1 VAFHTI
7 SGLFIR
13 VFTCFSYVVFLRV
26 QVVTQ
31 QSSSSQMAKLL
42 FLIIVLAAAG
52 QMTQTMYV
60 PAIPAMAHDFG
71 VQSSYLQAVMA
82 AYLIP
87 YGLSQFVYG
96 PLSDRIGRRPVI
108 IIGMVIFLIGTI
120 GALLAPSFELFLL
133 ASFIQGA
140 GTGCSG
146 AMCRT
151 VTRDCYDGEDLH
163 KANSLVSMGVIFSPL
178 IAPVL
183 GGYLTSMFDWSASYI
198 FLLVFGATVT
208 LAMMFMFTE
217 TLPVEKRRNER
228 VLVSYRYVLSN
239 RRFQGYVLCLIATFA
254 GIAVFEAAAGVLLG
268 SVLKLDSKTV
278 SWLFVLPLPGYLAG
292 SWMSSAL
299 VKRIGNSRVMYLGM
313 LAIILGSLTVL
324 IPGMAGLVTVS
335 SLIGGAFI
343 YFIGAGILFP
353 AATTAAIQPFPQH
366 AGTAGAILGG
376 LQNLG
381 AGIATLSASFMR
393 ADDQF
398 SVGSVMTVMSIL
410 VVMSLIWVKRS
421 SQQDTPVLV

>member
-1 VAFHTI
+1 
-7 SGLFIR
+7 
-13 VFTCFSYVVFLRV
+13 
-26 QVVTQ
+26 
-31 QSSSSQMAKLL
+31 
-42 FLIIVLAAAG
+42 
-52 QMTQTMYV
+52 
-60 PAIPAMAHDFG
+60 
-71 VQSSYLQAVMA
+71 
-82 AYLIP
+82 
-87 YGLSQFVYG
+87 
-96 PLSDRIGRRPVI
+96 
-108 IIGMVIFLIGTI
+108 
-120 GALLAPSFELFLL
+120 
-133 ASFIQGA
+133 
-140 GTGCSG
+140 
-146 AMCRT
+146 
-151 VTRDCYDGEDLH
+151 
-163 KANSLVSMGVIFSPL
+163 
-178 IAPVL
+178 
-183 GGYLTSMFDWSASYI
+183 
-198 FLLVFGATVT
+198 VFGAIVT

-217 TLPVEKRRNER
+217 TLPVENRRNER

-410 VVMSLIWVKRS
+410 VVLSLIWVKRS
-421 SQQDTPVLV
+421 HQQDTPVLV

>member
-1 VAFHTI
+1 MV
-7 SGLFIR
+7 
-13 VFTCFSYVVFLRV
+13 
-26 QVVTQ
+26 Q
-31 QSSSSQMAKLL
+31 QSCSAKMAKLL
-42 FLIIVLAAAG
+42 FLIIILAAVG

-60 PAIPAMAHDFG
+60 PAIPTMALDFA
-71 VQSSYLQAVMA
+71 VKSSYLQAVMA

-96 PLSDRIGRRPVI
+96 PLSDRVGRRPVI
-108 IIGMVIFLIGTI
+108 IVGMVIFLVGTVV
-120 GALLAPSFELFLL
+120 ALFAPTFELFLL

-151 VTRDCYDGEDLH
+151 VTRDCYDGAALH
-163 KANSLVSMGVIFSPL
+163 RANSLVSMGVIFSPL

-183 GGYLTSMFDWSASYI
+183 GGYLSSMFDWTASYL
-198 FLLVFGATVT
+198 FLLIFGAVVTV
-208 LAMMFMFTE
+208 AMMAMFTE
-217 TLPVEKRRNER
+217 TLPVENRRYER
-228 VLVSYRYVLSN
+228 VWVSYRYVLGN

-268 SVLKLDSKTV
+268 SVLKLDPQTV

-292 SWMSSAL
+292 AWLSASM
-299 VKRIGNSRVMYLGM
+299 VKRIGNTRVMNLGM
-313 LAIILGSLTVL
+313 LAIFAGALTIL

-343 YFIGAGILFP
+343 YFIGAGVLFP

-366 AGTAGAILGG
+366 AGTAGAVLGG

-381 AGIATLSASFMR
+381 AGIATLAAAFMR
-393 ADDQF
+393 AEDQF
-398 SVGSVMTVMSIL
+398 SLGAVLTVMSVL
-410 VVMSLIWVKRS
+410 VVISLFWVRR
-421 SQQDTPVLV
+421 SQQPDTPVLA